1 MKTLLAALLVLG
13 LCSLAPAPRA
23 DSPSRAL
30 RSVGEIE
37 VSIMAE
43 ILMFRLGG
51 TGQPLTLEDWRID
64 RIRDKVEESV
74 PVGD

>member
-1 MKTLLAALLVLG
+1 M
-13 LCSLAPAPRA
+13 
-23 DSPSRAL
+23 
-30 RSVGEIE
+30 
-37 VSIMAE
+37 SIMAE

-64 RIRDKVEESV
+64 RIRDKVGESV